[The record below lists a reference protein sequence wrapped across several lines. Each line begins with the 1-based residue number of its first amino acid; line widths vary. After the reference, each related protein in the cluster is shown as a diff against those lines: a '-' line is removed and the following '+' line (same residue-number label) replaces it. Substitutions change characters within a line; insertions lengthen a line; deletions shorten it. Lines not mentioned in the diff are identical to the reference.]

1 MKNNITERFIL
12 LSKNALNFSDEKVII
27 FSTVHTQHYI
37 SITLK
42 MFKDKPILGHGPKS
56 FREKCSQLDYY
67 SVRSCS
73 THPHNTF
80 YSTII

>member
-1 MKNNITERFIL
+1 
-12 LSKNALNFSDEKVII
+12 
-27 FSTVHTQHYI
+27 
-37 SITLK
+37 

-80 YSTII
+80 IQLLSETGIIGFALPFLLFSYTFLNCANSLY